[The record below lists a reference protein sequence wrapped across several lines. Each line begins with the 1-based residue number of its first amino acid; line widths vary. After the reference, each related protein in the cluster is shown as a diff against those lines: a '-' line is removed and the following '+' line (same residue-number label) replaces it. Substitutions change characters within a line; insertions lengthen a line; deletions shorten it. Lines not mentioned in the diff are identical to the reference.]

1 MTRYKQL
8 HKKLLLLPAALLMLA
23 GSSCR
28 KDLNYTPEVFLSA
41 QQVYKDQAGATAG
54 VTGIYQQLQ
63 SIKKNEVSLMG
74 IIGTDEMRF
83 EYQAQAWGGYWAK
96 VAGLDSYDI
105 TFNSQNDVMGYYWNY
120 CYVGIANA
128 NYAIQYI
135 PQIRNFADVTVQN
148 RLLAEAKFLRALF
161 YFQLVQFWGDVPL
174 RMEDMP
180 FGDGVPRAPQ
190 DKIYELIIS
199 DLQYAQQNL
208 WVRSKT
214 PDAGRATVETAEALL
229 GKVYLT
235 LHRYS
240 DAKPLFEDLIN
251 NKGIVLNADYADL
264 FNKENTPE
272 SLLEVQYS
280 PQSGA
285 TNGLQNIFGASL
297 ASTPGG
303 PTGNTTPGYGG
314 NVVITTAWYA
324 DSLFDKVNDKR
335 YAASITP
342 HFYAS
347 SDPSSNYDWWV
358 DIGLPHLKKYDIT
371 TSSGSIDINN
381 SAKNVIYLRS
391 ADVFLMYAEV
401 LNELGQSNAALAPL
415 NKVRDRAFGDALHE
429 VPPTA
434 QAALRDTI
442 MDERSRELGGE
453 GWRWFDLKRTN
464 TLVQRVLTHDNP
476 RPYYVARNGE
486 GDPHLPQNVSDMNY
500 LYPIP
505 LSELQNNPA
514 LSLTSQNPGY

>member
-1 MTRYKQL
+1 MT
-8 HKKLLLLPAALLMLA
+8 ADNNTSSWWSA
-23 GSSCR
+23 G
-28 KDLNYTPEVFLSA
+28 
-41 QQVYKDQAGATAG
+41 
-54 VTGIYQQLQ
+54 
-63 SIKKNEVSLMG
+63 
-74 IIGTDEMRF
+74 
-83 EYQAQAWGGYWAK
+83 
-96 VAGLDSYDI
+96 
-105 TFNSQNDVMGYYWNY
+105 
-120 CYVGIANA
+120 
-128 NYAIQYI
+128 
-135 PQIRNFADVTVQN
+135 
-148 RLLAEAKFLRALF
+148 
-161 YFQLVQFWGDVPL
+161 
-174 RMEDMP
+174 
-180 FGDGVPRAPQ
+180 
-190 DKIYELIIS
+190 
-199 DLQYAQQNL
+199 
-208 WVRSKT
+208 
-214 PDAGRATVETAEALL
+214 
-229 GKVYLT
+229 
-235 LHRYS
+235 RYS

-303 PTGNTTPGYGG
+303 PTSSTTPGYGG

-347 SDPSSNYDWWV
+347 SDPGSNYDWWV

-371 TSSGSIDINN
+371 TSSGSIDIYN

-415 NKVRDRAFGDALHE
+415 NKVRNRAFGDALHE